1 MRGRHRPGWF
11 VRVGAAI
18 TVCAL
23 VLTPPGTAY
32 AHPPGVQAAVDYR
45 VTVAGVTPAA
55 AGVTARFIDDGSRLE
70 LRSDS
75 RTVEV
80 LGYDG
85 EPMLRVGPGGAWQN
99 VKSPSLYVDQPG
111 ASARAGASAKVEPV
125 WQQTSGRMLV
135 RWQDHRALWHG
146 NPPPQVRADPSRVHR
161 VSDWTVRVRIDTVP
175 GEITGS
181 TEWVPPPSPGGWAL
195 TILVFAAAIAAA
207 GALWRRRG
215 SLARTVLV
223 ATGLC
228 VGTAAVA
235 YEILVAAHNAEP
247 GAGAF
252 LLTLINR
259 PAEVLLGLALI
270 VLALT
275 VLAGRAGAA
284 VLLIITGAATAF
296 LVGLRNLALLSHA
309 VAPVG
314 VDPFW
319 ARLGVAVIVG
329 GGAGLLGFA
338 LVHVILAS
346 QPVPR
351 PASP

>member
-1 MRGRHRPGWF
+1 MTRAWTAPTGRVRPCGGSHHR
-11 VRVGAAI
+11 
-18 TVCAL
+18 VCAG
-23 VLTPPGTAY
+23 PDAAGHRMQR
-32 AHPPGVQAAVDYR
+32 HPPGVRAAVDYR

-99 VKSPSLYVDQPG
+99 VEISVVVRR
-111 ASARAGASAKVEPV
+111 SARRGGAGRRERQGGAGLAADVRQDAGAVAGSP
-125 WQQTSGRMLV
+125 
-135 RWQDHRALWHG
+135 RALAR
-146 NPPPQVRADPSRVHR
+146 QPSAAGPGRPGRVHR

-195 TILVFAAAIAAA
+195 TILVFAVAIAAA
-207 GALWRRRG
+207 GALWRRRA

-235 YEILVAAHNAEP
+235 Y
-247 GAGAF
+247 
-252 LLTLINR
+252 R
-259 PAEVLLGLALI
+259 
-270 VLALT
+270 
-275 VLAGRAGAA
+275 
-284 VLLIITGAATAF
+284 
-296 LVGLRNLALLSHA
+296 
-309 VAPVG
+309 
-314 VDPFW
+314 FW
-319 ARLGVAVIVG
+319 
-329 GGAGLLGFA
+329 
-338 LVHVILAS
+338 S
-346 QPVPR
+346 QPTTPN
-351 PASP
+351 PALARSC